1 MAKVSNEVKQMEKP
15 IITDDYLDLI
25 ELLHANKVW
34 PTKSGELMP
43 LKDMSLA
50 HIANCMALILQ
61 HNWRATY
68 LPLFK
73 QELIRRVEEAEF
85 NYKNVRANISRII
98 NM

>member
-1 MAKVSNEVKQMEKP
+1 MEKQ
-15 IITDDYLDLI
+15 IIADDYLDLI

-43 LKDMSLA
+43 LKDMSLV
-50 HIANCMALILQ
+50 HIENCMSLILAT
-61 HNWRATY
+61 HWRATY

-85 NYKNVRANISRII
+85 NYKNVKANISRII
-98 NM
+98 DL

>member
-1 MAKVSNEVKQMEKP
+1 MEKEMKLSL
-15 IITDDYLDLI
+15 IKTDDYLDLI
-25 ELLHANKVW
+25 ELLHANKLW
-34 PTKSGELMP
+34 PNKSGELIP

-50 HIANCMALILQ
+50 HIENCMVLILQ

-85 NYKNVRANISRII
+85 NYKHVRANVSRII
-98 NM
+98 DI

>member
-1 MAKVSNEVKQMEKP
+1 MEKQ
-15 IITDDYLDLI
+15 IITAVYSFYDDYLDLI

-50 HIANCMALILQ
+50 HIEKCMALIL
-61 HNWRATY
+61 HHEWRTSY

-85 NYKNVRANISRII
+85 NYKNVKANISRII
-98 NM
+98 NI